1 MRQFLFGLV
10 AAAGLIAASAV
21 NPPTEARA
29 QQVMPATAKPLTL
42 PETGAEPQRV
52 VLPLG
57 KTHLVDLP
65 LPARDVIIANP
76 DVADVIV
83 KTPTRT
89 YIVANAIGETNVF
102 FIGTDGDVILHMTVA
117 VEIDLSGAQK
127 AIEALLPDAKIEL
140 RGINGSVGISGV
152 VRTARESADVADI
165 VNRYLGTEDA
175 IINMLKILGD
185 QQVMLKVRIAEI
197 DRTVTKDFGI
207 SATVSEGIGD
217 TAFTIVGTAAAAVTN
232 PVATGSIAINAF
244 GIGDAAYRAL
254 ETEGLTKTLAEP
266 VLTAISGETANF
278 LAGGSVPVQAG
289 VDDSGVAV
297 FELHEIGVALSFTP
311 VVLANNQISLR
322 IATSTESISA
332 ANTVTNT
339 VSGEI
344 FTGFTTRRAETTV
357 TLPSGG
363 SIMIAGIIQD
373 ENSLTSS
380 GTPWLKDIPILGAL
394 FRSHNFQ
401 NDETELVVMVTPYI
415 VKPVETANQLALPTD
430 GFIPA
435 SDADMYLFGR
445 LHGQYGKG
453 AALPTTV
460 VGPIGYIME

>member
-1 MRQFLFGLV
+1 MRQFLLALVATAGLV
-10 AAAGLIAASAV
+10 AAGTVLS
-21 NPPTEARA
+21 PTGAQA
-29 QQVMPATAKPLTL
+29 QQVVPATATTFTL
-42 PETGAEPQRV
+42 PETNSEPKRV

-57 KTHLVDLP
+57 KTYLVDLP

-76 DVADVIV
+76 EVADVIV

-102 FIGTDGDVILHMTVA
+102 FVGTKGDVILHMTVS

-127 AIEALLPDAKIEL
+127 AIEAFMPEAKIEL
-140 RGINGSVGISGV
+140 RGINGSVGITGV
-152 VRTARESADVADI
+152 VRSAKESADVAQI
-165 VNRYLGTEDA
+165 ITRYLGDSDA
-175 IINMLKILGD
+175 IVNMLRILGD

-197 DRTVTKDFGI
+197 GRTVTKDFGI
-207 SATVSEGIGD
+207 TATTNSRIGD
-217 TAFTIVGTAAAAVTN
+217 TAFTIAGTAAAAVTN
-232 PVATGSIAINAF
+232 PVATGTIAINAF
-244 GIGDAAYRAL
+244 GIGNAAYSAL
-254 ETEGLTKTLAEP
+254 ESEGLTKTLAEP

-289 VDDSGVAV
+289 VDDNGVAI
-297 FELHEIGVALSFTP
+297 FELHEIGVSLSFTP

-322 IATSTESISA
+322 ISTSTESISA

-339 VSGEI
+339 ISGEI

-373 ENSLTSS
+373 ENSLTAS
-380 GTPWLKDIPILGAL
+380 GTPWAKDIPILGAL
-394 FRSHNFQ
+394 FRSQLFQ

-415 VKPVETANQLALPTD
+415 VKPVETVNALSLPTD
-430 GFIPA
+430 GFVPA

-453 AALPTTV
+453 ATLPTTV